1 MKEPTADKG
10 SGNLLQYI
18 ASVTKLMQIS
28 VVLIMVTSVG
38 FWRIETAVTI
48 NQNAINVRIEDSSRM
63 HPETIDTDEGE
74 VSNLF
79 TEITQQSKNIM
90 FSSFFIANIY
100 TFGLIL

>member
-1 MKEPTADKG
+1 M
-10 SGNLLQYI
+10 
-18 ASVTKLMQIS
+18 
-28 VVLIMVTSVG
+28 
-38 FWRIETAVTI
+38 TI

-90 FSSFFIANIY
+90 FSSFFHCQHLYIW
-100 TFGLIL
+100 FGIISRVWLLGSN